1 MRHKKYLRNIIDE
14 QKKGQDRKMSFSF
27 TLVTVGV
34 MLLYAVPGYIM
45 IKTKAAKPEAI
56 PAFAKLLMYVCQPC
70 LTLYTFTK
78 VSYSK
83 ALFTEMVIFFLFTLV
98 LQGGIL
104 LLVNRVLRKKQDVRY
119 RVCTVGMA
127 FGNVGFIGVPL
138 LESILPGYPKAVIF
152 SSMFMLSMNILG
164 WTVASALIAN
174 DKKYISIKKVF
185 LNPTVLILVLALPLF
200 FTHSELPAQLGTS
213 VNLMGKMTTP
223 LCMLIMGMRLATVNM
238 KQIFMDRLQ
247 YITVAMKQLAMP
259 LLALCLMQLLPVDE
273 NFKITMFVLCS
284 CPVASVVLNFAEMLG
299 EGQETAANDVLLGTM
314 LSVFT
319 IPLMILV
326 L

>member
-1 MRHKKYLRNIIDE
+1 
-14 QKKGQDRKMSFSF
+14 MSFTF

-56 PAFAKLLMYVCQPC
+56 PAFAKLLMYVSQPC

-83 ALFTEMVIFFLFTLV
+83 KLFIEMILFFLFTLL
-98 LQGGIL
+98 LQGGL
-104 LLVNRVLRKKQDVRY
+104 LIIGNLVLRKKQDIKY
-119 RVCTVGMA
+119 RVCTVAMC

-152 SSMFMLSMNILG
+152 SSMFMLSMNVLG

-174 DKKYISIKKVF
+174 DKSYISLKKVF
-185 LNPTVLILVLALPLF
+185 INPTVLVLILALPLF
-200 FTHSELPAQLGTS
+200 FTHSQLPKQLATS
-213 VNLMGKMTTP
+213 VNLMGMMTTP
-223 LCMLIMGMRLATVNM
+223 LCMLIMGMRLATVDL
-238 KQIFMDRLQ
+238 KGVFMDRLQ
-247 YITVAMKQLAMP
+247 YITVIMKQIAMP
-259 LLALCLMQLLPVDE
+259 LLALCLVQLLPVDK
-273 NFKITMFVLCS
+273 NFKITMYVLCS
-284 CPVASVVLNFAEMLG
+284 CPIASVVLNFAEMLG

-326 L
+326 I